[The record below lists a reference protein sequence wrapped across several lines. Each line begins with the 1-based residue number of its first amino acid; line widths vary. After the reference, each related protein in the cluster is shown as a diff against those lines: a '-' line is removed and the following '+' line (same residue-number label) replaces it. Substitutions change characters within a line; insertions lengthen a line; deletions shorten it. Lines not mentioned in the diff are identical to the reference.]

1 MNQVKLQKFIIV
13 CIGVLPL
20 LSPTAL
26 SIEFISISPEIMK
39 TFFGIIFIN
48 ISIIWWLFGQ
58 IKSKKIIFFKDRSYI
73 PIFSFLGWCYL
84 SLFWIYDS
92 YMAILL
98 LAQFTSFVLIFV
110 LIVNIFKEYK
120 LLKSLLKAIIL
131 SMTLVSIIGLLQY
144 YFPNIEIIQ
153 NFFVQT
159 AKPGATFANKNM
171 ASHFIVMTL
180 PLALV
185 FMIASKNKF
194 SAAVYSLSL
203 FIGSWF
209 LIYTFARQAYVAIFI
224 ELVILGLFLLLDFY
238 KNRGKT
244 FLKEV
249 VNRRFK
255 LASLLFIL
263 ASLLLVSNLT
273 DSGWSF
279 NKGKK
284 IDQLQSIN
292 MQGGNSRFPAWVN
305 TLEII
310 KDNPVIGVGIGQ
322 WQFAYPRYYDVNE
335 KDIIFNEK
343 VKLKRLH
350 NDYLET
356 FANVGLVGY
365 LFLIWMLFLITKY
378 LWLIL
383 SNPENRYR
391 YQALGIGMGLIGFS
405 VVAFFSFPV
414 RVYLP
419 AFLVLVYVA
428 IIVLL
433 KNDDEM
439 FKEKAAS
446 LQSQKYLKSIM
457 ILIVVL
463 GLFVTY
469 YSYRWVLS
477 EHHKSI
483 SMFKISSD
491 LVDKSTMNT
500 FKLSH
505 SLKAIEYNKLQKD
518 NYMIIGE
525 TLLSMGQNKKAEPY
539 FKKVV
544 DLSPYNSIALLKLA
558 EIYENQGTLEQDLQ
572 KRKGFSAKQIKVL
585 EFILSF
591 DPKNVNALSFLAK
604 NLAINERGKDAT
616 IVYAR
621 LKKSFEYF
629 KDRSNFGPYH
639 NNVGFIAISV
649 GDYEYAEYIYKD
661 AIEKF
666 PTAENYYKM
675 AILKYDY
682 LKNYK
687 EGADFAK
694 KALEIDPNF
703 TNNEEIR
710 KLIKK
715 HESSSK

>member
-1 MNQVKLQKFIIV
+1 MNQAKLQKFIMACIV
-13 CIGVLPL
+13 LLPL
-20 LSPTAL
+20 LSPTTL
-26 SIEFISISPEIMK
+26 SASFINISPEMMK
-39 TFFGIIFIN
+39 TFFGISLIS
-48 ISIIWWLFGQ
+48 ISIIWWTFGQ
-58 IKSKKIIFFKDRSYI
+58 LKSKKMIFFKDRLQI
-73 PIFSFLGWCYL
+73 PIFGFLGWCYL

-110 LIVNIFKEYK
+110 LIVNIFKTHE

-144 YFPNIEIIQ
+144 YFPNIETIQ
-153 NFFVQT
+153 NFFIQT

-185 FMIASKNKF
+185 FMAASKNKF
-194 SAAVYSLSL
+194 SVVIYSLSL

-224 ELVILGLFLLLDFY
+224 ELIVLGLFLLLDFY
-238 KNRGKT
+238 INREKA

-249 VNRRFK
+249 VNKRFK
-255 LASLLFIL
+255 LASLLFVIV
-263 ASLLLVSNLT
+263 SLFLVSNLT
-273 DSGWSF
+273 SSGWSF

-292 MQGGNSRFPAWVN
+292 MQGGNARFPAWIN

-310 KDNPVIGVGIGQ
+310 KDHPIIGVGIGQ
-322 WQFAYPRYYDVNE
+322 WQFAYPKYYDVNE
-335 KDIIFNEK
+335 KDVIFNEK

-383 SNPENRYR
+383 SNPENRHR

-428 IIVLL
+428 VIVLL
-433 KNDDEM
+433 KRDDEVI
-439 FKEKAAS
+439 KEKTIN
-446 LQSQKYLKSIM
+446 KYLKPIM
-457 ILIVVL
+457 ILTVVF

-469 YSYRWVLS
+469 YSYRWILS

-500 FKLSH
+500 FKISH

-518 NYMIIGE
+518 NYMIIGQ
-525 TLLSMGQNKKAEPY
+525 TLLGMGQNKEAEPY

-558 EIYENQGTLEQDLQ
+558 EIYGNQSELEQDLQ
-572 KRKGFSAKQIKVL
+572 KTKIFNTKQVKVL

-591 DPKNVNALSFLAK
+591 DSKNVNALSFLVK
-604 NLAINERGKDAT
+604 NLAINGRKKDAT

-621 LKKSFEYF
+621 LKNSFEYF

-639 NNVGFIAISV
+639 NNVAFIAISI

-661 AIEKF
+661 AIERL

-682 LKNYK
+682 LKNYQ
-687 EGADFAK
+687 EGVNFAK
-694 KALEIDPNF
+694 KALKIDPNF
-703 TNNEEIR
+703 ANSEEI
-710 KLIKK
+710 KELIKRY
-715 HESSSK
+715 ESSTKR